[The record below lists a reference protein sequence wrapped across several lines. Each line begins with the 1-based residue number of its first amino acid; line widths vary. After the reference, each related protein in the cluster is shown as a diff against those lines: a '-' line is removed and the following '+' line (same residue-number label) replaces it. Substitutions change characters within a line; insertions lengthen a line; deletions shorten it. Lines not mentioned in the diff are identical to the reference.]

1 MSNAEAVA
9 KAIDKAVREA
19 LHADKIK
26 REKAVKDAMKKE
38 NQDKK
43 AKEAAQKKAKE
54 ADEKKAKKEE
64 AEKKAKED
72 AENRAK
78 KQEEVENRAAEAA
91 KKKESDVTVDKD
103 KKTAEEKLKKAETE
117 KKEKEDETEKQ
128 GKRLRGR
135 PRKVAVESS
144 HISHHEDA
152 SEDCD
157 LVLSDDEDSEIS
169 SHPRKRVL
177 VDTIM
182 ESVKSYISTE
192 MRDLKKELDALR
204 KQQEPRDRDAS
215 AAKIIKEVLK
225 L

>member
-38 NQDKK
+38 NQEKK

-91 KKKESDVTVDKD
+91 KKKESEVTVDKD

-117 KKEKEDETEKQ
+117 KKEKEDETEKL

-135 PRKVAVESS
+135 PRKVAAESS
-144 HISHHEDA
+144 HISHHEDP
-152 SEDCD
+152 SEACD
-157 LVLSDDEDSEIS
+157 SVVSDDEDSEIS
-169 SHPRKRVL
+169 SHPRKTVL

-182 ESVKSYISTE
+182 ESVKSY
-192 MRDLKKELDALR
+192 MKKELDALR
-204 KQQEPRDRDAS
+204 KEQEPHDRDAS
-215 AAKIIKEVLK
+215 AAKIIEEVLQF
-225 L
+225 